1 MERIVLSDNQG
12 FTLIE
17 SLVAFAILIIAL
29 LGLLYGQILATNYNI
44 NNTMRNIATK
54 IVQEELEKARSY
66 RYDDLNDESTDLD
79 YPKTETRLV
88 RNSNVTYTIHRYVEV
103 SPTGQLKKV
112 TVTVEWQAKKSS
124 VTHSCSAQSLVR
136 QPL

>member
-1 MERIVLSDNQG
+1 MERIVLSDKQG

-29 LGLLYGQILATNYNI
+29 LGLLYGQILAINYNI
-44 NNTMRNIATK
+44 NNTMRNIAVK
-54 IVQEELEKARSY
+54 IMQEELEKARSE
-66 RYDDLNDESTDLD
+66 RYDVLNDESIDPN
-79 YPKTETRLV
+79 YPRTEIRLV

-103 SPTGQLKKV
+103 SPSGQLKKV
-112 TVTVEWQAKKSS
+112 TVAVEWKAKKSN